1 MDVITKSPGLC
12 HIVERIF
19 MDLDQE
25 KLLLCE
31 EVNENW
37 RTILKNPWFWYK
49 KCRQNSTLSIY
60 QSELKNFISKVE
72 NENLYYLSD
81 HLTSILKRIH
91 AKSVSEEFFKGIIIY
106 TL

>member
-1 MDVITKSPGLC
+1 MDMITKSPGLY
-12 HIVERIF
+12 HIAERIF

-49 KCRQNSTLSIY
+49 KCRQNST
-60 QSELKNFISKVE
+60 V
-72 NENLYYLSD
+72 
-81 HLTSILKRIH
+81 
-91 AKSVSEEFFKGIIIY
+91 
-106 TL
+106 